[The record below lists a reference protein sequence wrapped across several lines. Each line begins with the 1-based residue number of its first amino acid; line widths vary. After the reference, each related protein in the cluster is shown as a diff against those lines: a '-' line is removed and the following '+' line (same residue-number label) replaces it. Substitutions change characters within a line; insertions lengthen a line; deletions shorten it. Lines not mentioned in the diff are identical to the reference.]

1 MPKTGMKYLEKL
13 KLKKYRESEA
23 KFLIEGVNILEECLK
38 SPVYRKYIQTIIMR
52 DEFVDDHMLDRIQ
65 IAAPKAEI
73 QKLGSSA
80 LSKLTDAVSPQGI
93 IAVVNVPDEQLIHH
107 EMHFTGLG
115 PDASKAIVALDGIND
130 PGNAGALIR
139 ACHWFGIEDIM
150 LGEGSVE
157 LYNPKVIRS
166 TQGSLF
172 HVLAREGVELI
183 SELKKYNEAGY
194 SILLFDLETANNFS
208 PDTFKELSE
217 KFNKYVLV
225 FGNESRGIA
234 REILSNPNY
243 NRFRLKGYSQCE
255 SLNVAV
261 AAGIVMN
268 SFRNVFKN

>member
-52 DEFVDDHMLDRIQ
+52 DEFADDHMLDRIQ

-80 LSKLTDAVSPQGI
+80 FSKLADAVSPQGI

-107 EMHFTGLG
+107 EMHFKGLE
-115 PDASKAIVALDGIND
+115 PDVAKAIVALDGIND

-194 SILLFDLETANNFS
+194 SILLFDLETTNVFS

-234 REILSNPNY
+234 REILNNPSY

-268 SFRNVFKN
+268 SFRNVFNS

>member
-1 MPKTGMKYLEKL
+1 VSKTGIKYLEKL

-38 SPVYRKYIQTIIMR
+38 SPVYRKYIETIIMR
-52 DEFVDDHMLDRIQ
+52 DEFADDHLLDRIH

-73 QKLGSSA
+73 IRMGSSA
-80 LSKLTDAVSPQGI
+80 FSKLADAVSPQGI
-93 IAVVNVPDEQLIHH
+93 IAVVNIPDEQMIHH
-107 EMHFTGLG
+107 EDHFSETE
-115 PDASKAIVALDGIND
+115 PEAAKAIVALDGINV
-130 PGNAGALIR
+130 PGNAGAVIR

-172 HVLAREGVELI
+172 HVFVREGVHLT
-183 SELKKYNEAGY
+183 SELKKYYEAGY
-194 SILLFDLETANNFS
+194 SILLFDLETNVEFT
-208 PDTFKELSE
+208 PDTFVELSE

-225 FGNESRGIA
+225 FGNESRGISK
-234 REILSNPNY
+234 EILSNKNY

-261 AAGIVMN
+261 AAGIVIN
-268 SFRNVFKN
+268 SFRNAFSG